1 MNSETFPHSI
11 SLAEEIETILRER
24 ILHGEYG
31 IGERIK
37 ESQVA
42 EELAVSRTPIRE
54 ALRQLEQKGL
64 VQSIPNRGSFA
75 LGFTRQDIGDI
86 YTVRA
91 AVEAIAVGWAAERI
105 SAKELTELEDVFEKM
120 EFFTERLDSKR
131 VSELNKDFHKIIY
144 NATGSRFLA
153 QILRS
158 YQDYV
163 EQTRKAT
170 VYCKENLMAIL
181 SEHGDILEAL
191 RKKDK
196 DLAVERIAV
205 HLENSRKRAE
215 LSLKL

>member
-1 MNSETFPHSI
+1 MTGVQTCA
-11 SLAEEIETILRER
+11 L
-24 ILHGEYG
+24 
-31 IGERIK
+31 
-37 ESQVA
+37 
-42 EELAVSRTPIRE
+42 PI
-54 ALRQLEQKGL
+54 
-64 VQSIPNRGSFA
+64 
-75 LGFTRQDIGDI
+75 
-86 YTVRA
+86 Y
-91 AVEAIAVGWAAERI
+91 
-105 SAKELTELEDVFEKM
+105 
-120 EFFTERLDSKR
+120 
-131 VSELNKDFHKIIY
+131 FHKIIY

-191 RKKDK
+191 REKDK